1 LGPEFSGMQIYFR
14 VAGWSSA
21 MNDTLANA
29 NDPTSGN
36 ITYFDTLVHF

>member
-1 LGPEFSGMQIYFR
+1 MQIYFR

-36 ITYFDTLVHF
+36 ITKQDAPVKF